1 MNKERDLLE
10 RIRLLTEQNAQL
22 LDEAREESHSR
33 LMAEEALGLTE
44 DRLQLALDA
53 AGLASWEWHID
64 AGFVV
69 ISAQFEQ
76 MLGLEHDPRRQKEKH
91 WLPRDLSTMVWPDDS
106 EKLRT
111 AIVRT
116 LKQEDVLFE
125 AEFRLQTSRG
135 LRWIESSGK
144 VVARDML
151 GRAQRMIGVNRN
163 ITRRKLADVAMRLAR
178 EDAEA
183 ANLAKDQ
190 FLANISHEIRT
201 PLNGVIGMNN
211 LLAQTELDSEQRKY
225 VDLMAS
231 SGRALLALV
240 NDVLDYSRFSAGGV
254 VLEQVRFPL
263 RRWLWETVMPLQVIA
278 RSKGLELK
286 LNAARELPAE
296 IVGDPG
302 RMRQIVSNLVS
313 NAIKFTQRGSV
324 TISMSMR
331 ELEPELRQEQ
341 LCIEV
346 QDTGVGIA
354 IDKQQTIF
362 EAFVQADSSTSRR
375 YGGSGLG
382 LAICMQLAQ
391 AMDGRIKLKSQ
402 LGQGSLFSVWIPI
415 LDAYA
420 SNSQQVFADTQLG
433 QNGLGDTQ
441 PAGLPSPSEFDPDR
455 AKHAPAA
462 NSVPYRGQHALVA
475 DDHEVNR
482 ILARKLLEQLGFE
495 VTLSE
500 DGTQALEAV
509 LTQKFDV
516 VFMDIQMP
524 QMNGW
529 QATHELRQWEV
540 QAKKARVPVIALSA
554 HASAADRE
562 HALSIG
568 MDGYLTKPLTAEAL
582 AAALSNLRSL
592 RTQTVQQDRANGPAT
607 EPKTHTSVDANS
619 PIQWDLLLSRLGG
632 DKVAMREMTRA
643 MRRDLRHRM
652 GEAYKALQS
661 NDRMALQAH
670 SHALKGAL
678 LSITANEAA
687 ELARQLETSSNDV
700 QAEAVFKTLSVETKR
715 VFDALKEA

>member
-10 RIRLLTEQNAQL
+10 RIRLLTAQNAQL

-76 MLGLEHDPRRQKEKH
+76 MLGLEHDLRRQKEKH
-91 WLPRDLSTMVWPDDS
+91 WLPSDLSTMVWPDDS

-225 VDLMAS
+225 VDLVAS

-263 RRWLWETVMPLQVIA
+263 RRWLWEAVMPLQVIA
-278 RSKGLELK
+278 QSKGLELK

-495 VTLSE
+495 VTLAE
-500 DGTQALEAV
+500 DGARALEAV
-509 LTQKFDV
+509 LTQEFDV
-516 VFMDIQMP
+516 IFMDIQMP

-529 QATHELRQWEV
+529 QATHELRQWEI
-540 QAKKARVPVIALSA
+540 QARKARVPVMALSA

-582 AAALSNLRSL
+582 AAALSNLRNL
-592 RTQTVQQDRANGPAT
+592 RTQPAQREHTHGPTA
-607 EPKTHTSVDANS
+607 EPKTSASVNANS

-632 DKVAMREMTRA
+632 DQAAMREMARA
-643 MRRDLRHRM
+643 MRRDLRQRM
-652 GEAYKALQS
+652 GEAYEALKS
-661 NDRMALQAH
+661 KDRMALQVH

-678 LSITANEAA
+678 ASITATDAA
-687 ELARQLETSSNDV
+687 ELARQLETSTNDE
-700 QAEAVFKTLSVETKR
+700 QAEAVFKALSVQTKR